1 MASTARRSAL
11 TRRRLV
17 FVLAAAAVVAV
28 VAVVVAVSAG
38 RGHDQVPLP
47 GIGRAAKAGD
57 PFAYVS
63 SREADFQA
71 RAIAGEGH
79 VLFTA
84 SPGGAVATAARVAKL
99 RPLIDTA
106 SANSGIDPNMLEAI
120 VFLESA
126 GRPDAMAGND
136 PAMASGLTQI
146 LAQTGQSLLSM
157 HIDLAASRKLTAEI
171 NRASGNDQVALA
183 ARLERRRA
191 AVDDRFNPPRALAAT
206 VRYLQLAQR
215 RFGRPDLAIES
226 YHMGIGNLQHVLDLY
241 DGGKPVSYTRL
252 YFDTAPDR
260 HAAAFNVLASFGD
273 DSSLYYW
280 RILGAAQI
288 MRLYR
293 SDRSALVR
301 LASLQAASGSSAEV
315 LHPPDRTSAFSDP
328 NALYDAYAKHELVR
342 LPSNASQLGL
352 GYAAG
357 IGAEAKQ
364 LKVPAAVYRG
374 LRPAAVDLLVE
385 LAARVRTLSGGAQP
399 LIVSSAVTDSR
410 YQEALGGADR
420 TATTGYSFTIARRY
434 VNRSQ
439 AAAFQAMLDR
449 LQSLNLIAWERFTGV
464 IEVTVASDAS
474 HAIVDG
480 P

>member
-1 MASTARRSAL
+1 
-11 TRRRLV
+11 V
-17 FVLAAAAVVAV
+17 FVLALASVVAV
-28 VAVVVAVSAG
+28 VAVVIPVITAG
-38 RGHDQVPLP
+38 RGHKEVPLP
-47 GIGRAAKAGD
+47 GTSRPAKAGD
-57 PFAYVS
+57 PFAFVS

-71 RAIAGEGH
+71 RAIAGEAH

-84 SPGGAVATAARVAKL
+84 SPGGALATAARVARL
-99 RPLIDTA
+99 RALIDAATT
-106 SANSGIDPNMLEAI
+106 NSGIDPNMLEAI

-136 PAMASGLTQI
+136 PAAASGLTQI
-146 LAQTGQSLLSM
+146 LAQTGQSLLRM
-157 HIDLAASRKLTAEI
+157 HINLAASRRLTAEI
-171 NRASGNDQVALA
+171 NRASANGQAALA
-183 ARLERRRA
+183 ARLQRRRA
-191 AVDDRFNPPRALAAT
+191 AVDDRFNPAKALAAT
-206 VRYLQLAQR
+206 VRYLQLARR

-241 DGGKPVSYTRL
+241 DGGKPVPYTQL

-260 HAAAFNVLASFGD
+260 HAPAFNLLAGFGD
-273 DSSLYYW
+273 DSSLYSW

-293 SDRSALVR
+293 TDRPSLQR
-301 LASLQAASGSSAEV
+301 LASLQVASGSSAGA
-315 LHPPDRTSAFSDP
+315 LHPPDRTPAFADP
-328 NALYDAYAKHELVR
+328 DALYDAYAKHELVR
-342 LPSNASQLGL
+342 LPSNASALGL
-352 GYAAG
+352 AYDAG

-364 LKVPAAVYRG
+364 LKAPAALYRG
-374 LRPAAVDLLVE
+374 LRQAALDLLVE

-399 LIVSSAVTDSR
+399 LIVSSAVTDAR
-410 YQEALGGADR
+410 YQQALGGSDR
-420 TATTGYSFTIARRY
+420 ASTTGYSFTIDRRY

-449 LQSLNLIAWERFTGV
+449 LQALNLIAWERFTGA

-474 HAIVDG
+474 HAILDG